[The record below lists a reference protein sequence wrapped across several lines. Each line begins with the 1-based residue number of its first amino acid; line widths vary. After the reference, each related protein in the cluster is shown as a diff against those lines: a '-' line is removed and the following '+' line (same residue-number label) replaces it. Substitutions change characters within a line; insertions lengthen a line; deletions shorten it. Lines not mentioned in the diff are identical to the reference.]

1 MRALRPHRHRY
12 GAARSSAGQRCAP
25 GGRSPHDPRPRRP
38 HRGLRRSRRFN
49 ELQGAHIP
57 VYADPGTAS
66 MLPSDMPIP
75 SPTFSRSMVAN
86 RICFCTRSMGHLSS
100 SAEKIVP
107 IPVLHG
113 RLPITGFRFGDLA
126 YITDAKEIPAP
137 SLDLLRDLDV
147 LVLNGLRVRSH
158 RPISASPKQ
167 SRSSKLCGL
176 GSPAWFTCRTRRVTP
191 RLNDSSAPESRSP
204 GTVWSS
210 RPATVNSSSGPSH
223 RGNRLSARLGC
234 SSVRASGR
242 PNYETSNHPAFAMI
256 DTSTLGLVNA
266 SRAARRLLSGLQEEV
281 RPGQSDRQLGRAMA
295 HNHVDVAGIR
305 PGSRR

>member
-1 MRALRPHRHRY
+1 MPEIIFLGTGTSNGIPVIGCGCDVCRSTDPRGRRTRTSALVRY
-12 GAARSSAGQRCAP
+12 EGHSVLIDTATELRRSSAGQRCAP

-38 HRGLRRSRRFN
+38 HRGLRRSPA
-49 ELQGAHIP
+49 LQRVGGERI
-57 VYADPGTAS
+57 
-66 MLPSDMPIP
+66 
-75 SPTFSRSMVAN
+75 SRSMRIPARHRCFRAICLYLHRPFPVLWWAN
-86 RICFCTRSMGHLSS
+86 RICFCTRSMGPFELFGR
-100 SAEKIVP
+100 EIVP

-158 RPISASPKQ
+158 PTHLSFSEAVEIVQ
-167 SRSSKLCGL
+167 LCGL
-176 GSPAWFTCRTRRVTP
+176 GSPTWFTCRTRRVTP

-223 RGNRLSARLGC
+223 RGNRLSATTRMLV
-234 SSVRASGR
+234 SSGVG
-242 PNYETSNHPAFAMI
+242 T
-256 DTSTLGLVNA
+256 T
-266 SRAARRLLSGLQEEV
+266 
-281 RPGQSDRQLGRAMA
+281 
-295 HNHVDVAGIR
+295 
-305 PGSRR
+305 